1 MNDSPRSAA
10 LPYPINPQRAL
21 PASAYRA
28 AAHDIDLTHI
38 WRREWVFV
46 ATADALAEAGDFVA
60 VDVGGQPIIVLRNQR
75 GQLTAMSNM
84 CAHRGTPLVDGAGN
98 AARFQCPYHAWT
110 YDDAG
115 RLLAAPFAPEL
126 DRDAHCLATYRA
138 EEWHGLVF
146 ATLNADAPSVADR
159 LAHVEPHVIDAGI
172 DDMHHWPG
180 QRTVDQWAANWK
192 LVMANAMESYHL
204 FKVHP
209 TTLEPYSP
217 TAGAYYVVGNA
228 DATVTGG
235 SLAGGGNYLLLS
247 IPPNFVAIISDR
259 NYLGWEAVYPTAH
272 DASMVVTGSA
282 LPDPPPDRSGLLGKL
297 AGQVTNSYLAGMSDF
312 LVEDRAICER
322 VQRGVSGEYA
332 PGPLV
337 AMEHIVVDFHHFL
350 DRRLHGSP
358 VPPVRTAEALGLP
371 SSEHAATGPAV

>member
-1 MNDSPRSAA
+1 MS
-10 LPYPINPQRAL
+10 YPIDPQRAL
-21 PASAYRA
+21 PADAYRA
-28 AAHDIDLTHI
+28 AAHDIDRTHI

-46 ATADALAEAGDFVA
+46 ATIDEVASPGDFVA
-60 VDVGGQPIIVLRNQR
+60 ANVGGQPIIVLRNQR
-75 GQLTAMSNM
+75 GELTALSNM
-84 CAHRGTPLVDGAGN
+84 CAHRGTPLVEGTGN

-110 YDDAG
+110 YDDGG

-138 EEWHGLVF
+138 EQWHGLVF
-146 ATLNADAPSVADR
+146 ATLNPETSSLADR
-159 LAHVEPHVIDAGI
+159 LAHVERHVVDAGI
-172 DDMHHWPG
+172 DNMHHWPAP
-180 QRTVDQWAANWK
+180 RAVDRWAANWK

-217 TAGAYYVVGNA
+217 TAGAYYLVGNA

-235 SLAGGGNYLLLS
+235 TLTGGGSYLLLS
-247 IPPNFVAIISDR
+247 IPPNFVAILSDG
-259 NYLGWEAVYPTAH
+259 NYLGWEAVYP
-272 DASMVVTGSA
+272 DASDASTIVTGSA
-282 LPDPPPDRSGLLGKL
+282 LPDPPPERSGLFGKL
-297 AGQVTNSYLAGMSDF
+297 SGQVTNSYLSAMTEF

-322 VQRGVSGEYA
+322 VQRGVSGDYE

-350 DRRLHGSP
+350 DRALHGSP
-358 VPPVRTAEALGLP
+358 VPPVRTAEVLGL
-371 SSEHAATGPAV
+371 SSGEHAQTGPAT